1 MEHVIFSILTSV
13 IGLGVGAVSVIIYN
27 NVRVSSA
34 SNKVEEILEKAKKDS
49 EKIKRESKKENL
61 SAKQKDDNRLK
72 ILYNIS
78 TKVGYL

>member
-1 MEHVIFSILTSV
+1 MEGIIVSILTSV

-49 EKIKRESKKENL
+49 EKIKRESILEASKEPL
-61 SAKQKDDNRLK
+61 EESLK
-72 ILYNIS
+72 ELDW
-78 TKVGYL
+78 

>member
-34 SNKVEEILEKAKKDS
+34 SNKVEEILENKKGINS
-49 EKIKRESKKENL
+49 
-61 SAKQKDDNRLK
+61 
-72 ILYNIS
+72 
-78 TKVGYL
+78 

>member
-49 EKIKRESKKENL
+49 EKIKRE
-61 SAKQKDDNRLK
+61 
-72 ILYNIS
+72 
-78 TKVGYL
+78 